1 MTFHCLAA
9 GRNKVVRGLFAAVLA
24 LGATAVDAADR
35 FPFDRD
41 LLLDA
46 APMRPVKRVPIL
58 NVAPDG
64 AATIDLWCKTVRAF
78 VQLSGDGIRIEA
90 GPLPDALP
98 QYVSAG
104 QCTPERMQADSEVL
118 ALLVQVTGWQRR
130 GNSVIFDGPTRL
142 RFRLSDH

>member
-9 GRNKVVRGLFAAVLA
+9 GRNKVVCGLFAVVLA
-24 LGATAVDAADR
+24 LGATAVDAAYL

-64 AATIDLWCKTVRAF
+64 AATIDLWCKTVRGF

-98 QYVSAG
+98 
-104 QCTPERMQADSEVL
+104 
-118 ALLVQVTGWQRR
+118 
-130 GNSVIFDGPTRL
+130 
-142 RFRLSDH
+142 